1 MLRLTLLLIAVST
14 SAVAATTADVQEQLS
29 GTLSELKTSNKKQQ
43 EITKKQA
50 SLEKEMKA
58 LQQET
63 VDIARDAKKQEE
75 ALNALEEKQMILE
88 SQKKEKSDALEKRR
102 GELSETLA
110 AMVKLSALPPEAVI
124 AMPGKIQETLSA
136 ARALGVITQ
145 AVEDESRSLKEQIFE
160 LDQLEK
166 KIATNRGELV
176 QKQKAVVARQR
187 ELSQKIEARE
197 KMHSSLHGRA
207 KEEKERLAK
216 LTEKSKS
223 LQDLVETLE
232 KNEDEDKEREEKEAR
247 DAAREER
254 NPSPASVRLHM
265 PLDKNTPGKSKRS
278 NKPRSISDAKGRL
291 GLPASGKIV
300 NRFGNASAGAAF
312 AKGVTVETRDSA
324 NVVAPYDGEVVYAG
338 VFRDYGR
345 MVIIRHS
352 GDYHTLLSGLSEI
365 NCSPGQFLLEGEPIG
380 AMGKP
385 AEGGKPRL
393 YIEMRR
399 SGKPMAWYRG

>member
-1 MLRLTLLLIAVST
+1 MLRLTILLIALST

-29 GTLSELKTSNKKQQ
+29 GTLSELKDSNKKQQ
-43 EITKKQA
+43 DISKKKA

-75 ALNALEEKQMILE
+75 ALNSLEEKEAILE
-88 SQKKEKSDALEKRR
+88 AQKKEKSEALEKRR

-160 LDQLEK
+160 LDQLEQ
-166 KIATNRGELV
+166 KIAKNRQDLVEKQRSVAVRQKEL
-176 QKQKAVVARQR
+176 AR
-187 ELSQKIEARE
+187 KMEARE
-197 KMHSSLHGRA
+197 KMHVSLHGKAR
-207 KEEKERLAK
+207 EEKERLAK
-216 LTEKSKS
+216 LTERSKN

-232 KNEDEDKEREEKEAR
+232 KNDVQEEKEPEV
-247 DAAREER
+247 EER
-254 NPSPASVRLHM
+254 NPSPASVRLHL
-265 PLDKNTPGKSKRS
+265 PLDKNTPGKSKKTKKQRA
-278 NKPRSISDAKGRL
+278 ISDAKGRL
-291 GLPASGKIV
+291 GMPASGRIV
-300 NRFGNASAGAAF
+300 NRFGSSNAGAAF

-338 VFRDYGR
+338 VFRDYGK

-365 NCSPGQFLLEGEPIG
+365 NCSPGQHLLEGEPIG

-399 SGKPMAWYRG
+399 SGKPIDPMAWFRG

>member
-1 MLRLTLLLIAVST
+1 MLRLTFLLIALST
-14 SAVAATTADVQEQLS
+14 SAMAATTADVQEQLS
-29 GTLSELKTSNKKQQ
+29 GTLAEVKDSNKKQQ
-43 EITKKQA
+43 EITKKKA
-50 SLEKEMKA
+50 TLEKEMKS

-63 VDIARDAKKQEE
+63 IDIARDAKKQEE
-75 ALNALEEKQMILE
+75 ALNSLEEKQAILE
-88 SQKKEKSDALEKRR
+88 AQKKEKTQALEKRR
-102 GELSETLA
+102 GELSETVA

-145 AVEDESRSLKEQIFE
+145 AVEEESRSLKEQIFE
-160 LDQLEK
+160 LGQLEQ
-166 KIATNRGELV
+166 KIAKNREELV
-176 QKQKAVVARQR
+176 AKQKSVTVRQK
-187 ELSQKIEARE
+187 ELSQKIDARE
-197 KMHSSLHGRA
+197 KMHTSLHGKA

-232 KNEDEDKEREEKEAR
+232 KNVEVEEKEPQVQ
-247 DAAREER
+247 EER
-254 NPSPASVRLHM
+254 NPSPASVRLHL
-265 PLDKNTPGKSKRS
+265 PLDRNTPGKAK
-278 NKPRSISDAKGRL
+278 KPSHKGRSISDAKGRL
-291 GLPASGKIV
+291 GMPASGKIV
-300 NRFGNASAGAAF
+300 NRFGSSDAGPAF
-312 AKGVTVETRDSA
+312 AKGMTVETRDSA

-380 AMGKP
+380 AMAKP

-399 SGKPMAWYRG
+399 SGKPIDPMAWYKG